1 MTKAKKKMTKST
13 FVIIIMAVAMVAMLA
28 FGGTFAYFTATADTK
43 SGSTKTGVITLST
56 DNTTIT
62 ISKQNI
68 LPHEALLT
76 TQEATD
82 ITYDTTN
89 ANRAQVAF
97 FTFTVEIKKGD
108 APVAGASLIITTPK
122 TGAFANAVV
131 MTTGEGIVNSDT
143 AKTVA
148 ILIPAATT
156 SIDMT
161 GLAVSFDATANSDNG
176 EIPDLMGATITI
188 TIKAESIQAVQDDGT
203 EITDLDAT
211 NAGKMWD
218 ILHPAAGAGG

>member
-56 DNTTIT
+56 NNTTIT
-62 ISKQNI
+62 ISKQDI

-76 TQEATD
+76 TEEAKD

-89 ANRAQVAF
+89 ATRAQVAF
-97 FTFTVEIKKGD
+97 FTFTVEIKKD
-108 APVAGASLIITTPK
+108 NTPVEGASLIITPPS

-148 ILIPAATT
+148 ILIPAATE
-156 SIDMT
+156 SINMT
-161 GLAVSFDATANSDNG
+161 GLKVSFDATAESDNG
-176 EIPDLMGATITI
+176 EIPTLMGATITI
-188 TIKAESIQAVQDDGT
+188 TIEAESIQAVQADGT
-203 EITDLDAT
+203 EITTLNAT
-211 NAGKMWD
+211 NAGERWAA
-218 ILHPAAGAGG
+218 LNPPAAG

>member
-62 ISKQNI
+62 ISKQDI

-76 TQEATD
+76 TEEATG
-82 ITYDTTN
+82 ITYDTKN
-89 ANRAQVAF
+89 ATRAQVAF

-108 APVAGASLIITTPK
+108 VPVKGATLIITPPDE
-122 TGAFANAVV
+122 GAFADAVL
-131 MTTGEGIVNSDT
+131 MTTGEGIVNSNT

-148 ILIPAATT
+148 ILIPAATN
-156 SIDMT
+156 SINMT

-176 EIPDLMGATITI
+176 EIPNLMGATITI
-188 TIKAESIQAVQDDGT
+188 TIEAKSIQAVQDDGT

-211 NAGKMWD
+211 NAGKMWA
-218 ILHPAAGAGG
+218 ILNPPAAG

>member
-28 FGGTFAYFTATADTK
+28 FGGTFAYFTATANTK
-43 SGSTKTGVITLST
+43 SGSTQTGVITLST

-76 TQEATD
+76 TQDAKD
-82 ITYDTTN
+82 ITYDTADAT
-89 ANRAQVAF
+89 RAQVAF
-97 FTFTVEIKKGD
+97 FTFTVEIKKD
-108 APVAGASLIITTPK
+108 NTPVEGASLIITTPN
-122 TGAFANAVV
+122 TGAFENAVV
-131 MTTGEGIVNSDT
+131 MTTGEGIENSDT

-148 ILIPAATT
+148 ILIPAATE

-161 GLAVSFDATANSDNG
+161 GLKVSFDANANSNNG
-176 EIPDLMGATITI
+176 AIPELMDATITI
-188 TIKAESIQAVQDDGT
+188 TIEAESIQAVQADGT
-203 EITDLDAT
+203 EITTLNAT
-211 NAGKMWD
+211 NAGEMWA
-218 ILHPAAGAGG
+218 ILNPPAAG

>member
-76 TQEATD
+76 TEEAKG
-82 ITYDTTN
+82 ITYDTTD
-89 ANRAQVAF
+89 ATRAQVAF

-108 APVAGASLIITTPK
+108 APVAGASLIITPPDE
-122 TGAFANAVV
+122 GAFENAVV
-131 MTTGEGIVNSDT
+131 MTTGEGIENSDT

-148 ILIPAATT
+148 ILIPAATN

-161 GLAVSFDATANSDNG
+161 GLAVSFDATAESDNG
-176 EIPDLMGATITI
+176 EIPALMGATITI
-188 TIKAESIQAVQDDGT
+188 TIEAKSIQAVQDGGT
-203 EITDLDAT
+203 EITTLNAT
-211 NAGKMWD
+211 NAGEMWA
-218 ILHPAAGAGG
+218 ILNPPAAG